1 MFRSLGKNQI
11 DPPKAFA
18 RTRARK
24 ILVQGLSFEDMC
36 FGRPTCITQIT
47 RKPIIRDGKMYV
59 RWLRE
64 LREVAAF
71 VEVFDMEDHEYTHY
85 TYRLA

>member
-11 DPPKAFA
+11 NPVKAFA
-18 RTRARK
+18 RSKARK
-24 ILVQGLSFEDMC
+24 ILVKGLCFEDIR
-36 FGRPTCITQIT
+36 FGRSVLITQIT
-47 RKPIIRDGKMYV
+47 RKPFVRDGKMYV

-64 LREVAAF
+64 LCEVDGF
-71 VEVFDMEDHEYTHY
+71 KEVFGMGDHEYTHY